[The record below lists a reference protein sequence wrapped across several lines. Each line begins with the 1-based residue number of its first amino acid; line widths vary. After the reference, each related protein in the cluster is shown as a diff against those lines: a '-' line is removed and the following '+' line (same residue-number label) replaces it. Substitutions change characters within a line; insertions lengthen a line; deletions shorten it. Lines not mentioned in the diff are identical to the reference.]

1 MFEKENDYVTNKKM
15 YLDNKDYILKRFA
28 YSDIVRG
35 ELITSYSIEVTDE
48 HDYPDKGYTD
58 YHFETNSYYYD
69 VGKYRQVIR
78 KNDDGEILSYS
89 CNCNNFRDTS
99 SCVHLVGCFHNYAF
113 LIFYA
118 KPDPLKISN
127 NILDILSK
135 TNKPVVKKE
144 VFLSV
149 DILSSSTDFL
159 YDVKIKIGINKMYS
173 YNNKQNQFLQAS
185 NRKDDEFT
193 FGKDFTFNFNSN
205 YFSKK
210 ATKVLKYINRF
221 HPDLNKNWFDDK
233 EINNFL
239 DLLKELDYPFTY
251 NLHKIT
257 KILEE
262 FPLQSTVE
270 EMDQDNYIVNFD
282 LKDYKLISYNYA
294 YNNSNVYYLSDK
306 EISLLF
312 LLYKQNMS
320 SLIIPKNRLKD
331 FSSGVLPIIKKH
343 VEVNENLK
351 DKIQIINEP
360 DVSLYFDLNKDNV
373 ICNIKLKYNEEIDYF
388 DNKANVLRDVE
399 FETNLISY
407 LETFGFIKNNKK
419 IIMNDLDKIVY
430 LIDEGLN
437 LISKKY
443 PVYTTEN
450 FKKLGLKKTKVS
462 STFSVGKDNILSYD
476 FNLDGISN
484 DDIVNIFKSIKE
496 KKKYYKLSNNQIV
509 DLEDSDLNELMDL
522 TEELDITDEDIISAK
537 GSVMK
542 YRAIYLD
549 SIKDSKYSIVKT
561 DNLFKEFINNFHQY
575 KDANLTL
582 ADNELKTLR
591 DYQIT
596 GVKWLYNLDK
606 CSFGG
611 ILADEM
617 GLGKTIQLIYYIKQ
631 MLKEDNSFKFLIVVP
646 TSLLY
651 NWDREFEKFAPDIPV
666 KIVSGIKTKRQ
677 DLIENTNKNV
687 FITTY
692 GLLREDLEYYEK
704 IHYHAVI
711 LDEAQNIKNP
721 LAGTTKACKSMKADV
736 KFALTGTPIEN
747 SAVELWSIFD
757 YIMPGYL
764 SKYDKFTS
772 KYKVKEFDE
781 DTNKLLDSLSKQI
794 SPFILRRKKKDVIKE
809 LPEKIETNIFI
820 ELGDEQKKI
829 YVAELNKVKEAIEE
843 ALNDGGMSK
852 VRFMILPLLT
862 KLRQICIDP
871 KIVYSDYTSGSNKID
886 RFLSVIEEVTNNNH
900 KVLVFTSF
908 RTALNLVKEK
918 LDSIGIKSYQ
928 IDGSVSSKE
937 RQTRVDN
944 FNNNDDVKV
953 FLIMLKSGGTGL
965 NLASA
970 DIVIHLDLWWNPQA
984 ENQAT
989 DRAHRIGQKNTVEVI
1004 KLVSKGT
1011 IEEKVLDL
1019 QEKKKELSNRLIDS
1033 NNMDQ
1038 NIISELTEKD
1048 IKNLLAFENKD

>member
-1 MFEKENDYVTNKKM
+1 MKDNDSIYYSHKKTLQNLFEFTD
-15 YLDNKDYILKRFA
+15 IL
-28 YSDIVRG
+28 RG
-35 ELITSYSIEVTDE
+35 EYIRPYSIALVDEEYNNDKTTFKFEVTDE
-48 HDYPDKGYTD
+48 FYGNIYKQNIT
-58 YHFETNSYYYD
+58 
-69 VGKYRQVIR
+69 
-78 KNDDGEILSYS
+78 KNDEGKILGFT
-89 CNCNNFRDTS
+89 CDCDNFRLHS
-99 SCVHLVGCFHNYAF
+99 SCTHLIGCIRWYAYK
-113 LIFYA
+113 IFEE
-118 KPDPLKISN
+118 KPDINKIS
-127 NILDILSK
+127 DRILSK
-135 TNKPVVKKE
+135 FVKLSKPTLKKE
-144 VFLSV
+144 VFLEV
-149 DILSSSTDFL
+149 EIEKEEHKQGYYMYYKLPDTFKVKVKLGTD
-159 YDVKIKIGINKMYS
+159 KMYL
-173 YNNKQNQFLQAS
+173 YNAKQTQFLNALEK
-185 NRKDDEFT
+185 NEKDYS
-193 FGKDFTFNFNSN
+193 FGKDFTYNFNEN
-205 YFSKK
+205 FLNEN
-210 ATKVLKYINRF
+210 ANKVFNHINTY
-221 HPDLNKNWFDDK
+221 HKDLNRRFFT
-233 EINNFL
+233 EVEMTNFL
-239 DLLKELDYPFTY
+239 ELLTETNFQFKYDNHTINKIKTSFPFQTEISILDENDYTLKF
-251 NLHKIT
+251 NMGNFT
-257 KILEE
+257 KICKNFYFIDGDIYKVNQKEE
-262 FPLQSTVE
+262 L
-270 EMDQDNYIVNFD
+270 
-282 LKDYKLISYNYA
+282 LINELTK
-294 YNNSNVYYLSDK
+294 NNIN
-306 EISLLF
+306 
-312 LLYKQNMS
+312 
-320 SLIIPKNRLKD
+320 SLIIPKDKIKD
-331 FSSGVLPIIKKH
+331 FSFGLLPIIKKQIH
-343 VEVNENLK
+343 IDENIK
-351 DKIQIINEP
+351 NDIVIINEP
-360 DVSLYFDLNKDNV
+360 DVSLYFDLNKNDV
-373 ICNIKLKYNEEIDYF
+373 VCNLKLKYSEEIDYF
-388 DNKANVLRDVE
+388 DKTSTTIRDLN
-399 FETNLISY
+399 FENNLINELSTY
-407 LETFGFIKNNKK
+407 GFTIEKKK
-419 IIMNDLDKIVY
+419 IIMHDLNDIVEF
-430 LIDEGLN
+430 IETGLN
-437 LISKKY
+437 TLSKKY
-443 PVYTTEN
+443 PVFTTEN
-450 FKKLGLKKTKVS
+450 FKKMNIKKTSVS
-462 STFSVGKDNILSYD
+462 STFSIGKDNILKYD

-496 KKKYYKLSNNQIV
+496 KKKYYKLSNNEIV
-509 DLEDSDLNELMDL
+509 DLEDNDLNELMDL

-582 ADNELKTLR
+582 TDNELKTLR
-591 DYQIT
+591 NYQIT

-631 MLKEDNSFKFLIVVP
+631 MLKENNSFKFLIVVP

-687 FITTY
+687 YITTY

-886 RFLSVIEEVTNNNH
+886 RFLSVIEEVTNNGH

-908 RTALNLVKEK
+908 RTALNLVKDK

-1048 IKNLLAFENKD
+1048 IKNLLAFENRD